1 MLISAASFYR
11 ILSAFSLGAQKLGQ
25 ILMLPSELIPG
36 EICGFFANTLNI
48 HGNGER
54 PDLGYYSSFESF
66 LGPEI
71 ASSGHVSSLKMSC
84 ITEGEN
90 RSSFDSS
97 KLADKESKG
106 AQMHKNSSTH
116 LQGDVQGPPWNK
128 FWFVEYASDFV
139 ANSSYLTSF
148 SSHSSFSHQNGKGN
162 RKMYSNGCGTDD
174 LHHGRLPMPQQI
186 CANHQLLPISTD
198 STDTLDD
205 SSSYSVNTS
214 DWTALHAENKSPP
227 SFSLSDMLNIS
238 GDLDLHLGCL
248 RKVHYH
254 LEYLFDELLK
264 AIKEACLT
272 GALDWDSFK
281 CPTLSL
287 ETRPQR
293 TTIVSPTS
301 TEARKL
307 SPVCCFRSTKDV
319 SQHSHVEDQAGV
331 VWQQN
336 LPLSPGGF
344 TYSSSPVSN
353 SDRYHVSWLSDAPK
367 SRGTGTYIPRVVRSS
382 SYMIFICLC
391 IVISNQFRLSIH

>member
-36 EICGFFANTLNI
+36 EICRFFANTLNI

-71 ASSGHVSSLKMSC
+71 APSGHVSSLKMSC

-116 LQGDVQGPPWNK
+116 LQGDVQGPPWDK
-128 FWFVEYASDFV
+128 FWLVEYASDFG
-139 ANSSYLTSF
+139 ANSPYLTSF

-162 RKMYSNGCGTDD
+162 SKMYFNDCETDD

-198 STDTLDD
+198 STNTLDD
-205 SSSYSVNTS
+205 SSSCSANTS
-214 DWTALHAENKSPP
+214 DWAALHAENKSPP
-227 SFSLSDMLNIS
+227 PFSLSDMLNIS

-248 RKVHYH
+248 RKVNYH
-254 LEYLFDELLK
+254 LEYLFDELLQ
-264 AIKEACLT
+264 AIKEACLA
-272 GALDWDSFK
+272 GALDWGFFK
-281 CPTLSL
+281 PPTVSL

-293 TTIVSPTS
+293 TTIVSPTG

-319 SQHSHVEDQAGV
+319 SQQSHVEDKAGV
-331 VWQQN
+331 VWHQN

-344 TYSSSPVSN
+344 SYSSSPVSN
-353 SDRYHVSWLSDAPK
+353 SDRYHVPWLSDAPK
-367 SRGTGTYIPRVVRSS
+367 SRGTGTYIPRVVRA
-382 SYMIFICLC
+382 
-391 IVISNQFRLSIH
+391 LSIH